1 MVESKDQ
8 VVEKLVEVFFTY
20 SDCIISRINYMKE
33 NADIDNK
40 TPFTAPFEQ
49 FSSHV
54 ESLCRV
60 GEKIINMLLDKS

>member
-40 TPFTAPFEQ
+40 TPFTAPFRQ
-49 FSSHV
+49 F
-54 ESLCRV
+54 
-60 GEKIINMLLDKS
+60 LLM